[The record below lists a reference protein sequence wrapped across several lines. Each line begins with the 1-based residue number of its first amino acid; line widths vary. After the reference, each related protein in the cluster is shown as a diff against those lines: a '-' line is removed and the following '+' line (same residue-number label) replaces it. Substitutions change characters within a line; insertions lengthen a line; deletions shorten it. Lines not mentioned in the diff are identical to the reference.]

1 MLDAVKENVKRDIAT
16 QVQRMRSVVR
26 LTLNAVLCRHDDST
40 LGVEELQAAIT
51 LLGDQWRKINELGD
65 VDLDEG
71 MGWFQAKALIA
82 VLNVKTWRMLEDNH
96 KTFDQGEITEVE
108 HALQLLCD
116 LLSAPSRTV
125 TKLAA

>member
-1 MLDAVKENVKRDIAT
+1 MLDAVKENVKPDIAAR
-16 QVQRMRSVVR
+16 VQRMHSVVR

-82 VLNVKTWRMLEDNH
+82 VLNVKTWQMLEDNH
-96 KTFDQGEITEVE
+96 KTFDPVEIAEVE

>member
-71 MGWFQAKALIA
+71 LGWFQAKALIA

-96 KTFDQGEITEVE
+96 KTFDPVEIADVE
-108 HALQLLCD
+108 NTLHLLCE
-116 LLSAPSRTV
+116 LLSAPSKTAA
-125 TKLAA
+125 KLAA

>member
-82 VLNVKTWRMLEDNH
+82 VLNVKTWQMLEDNH